1 MKILVTGA
9 AGFIGFHT
17 INKLLSKKNYIIFGI
32 DNLNNYYDVNLKK
45 QRLQILKSKYKKK
58 FIFKKIDIS
67 NKKKLQ
73 ELFKKNNFK
82 KVINLAAQAG
92 VRYVK
97 KNPDAYFES
106 NIRGFFNIIELCK
119 KHKILHL
126 VSASTSSVYGANKN
140 LPFSESNI
148 ADHPTQFYAATKRSN
163 EIIAHAY
170 SHMFNLPITLLRFFT
185 AYGPW
190 GRPDMSLYLFV
201 KKIIEN
207 KKIDVFN
214 YGNHSRDFTYI
225 DDIVEGIIL
234 TLNKIPKSYKNW
246 NSKKPNPSTSTAP
259 FKILN
264 IGGGNTV
271 SLMQFIKIIEK
282 ILKRKALIKFTKF
295 QDGDIKDTKANIN
308 ESIKYLK
315 HKPKINVQ
323 EGVKRFINWYLK
335 YKKLNLKISKK

>member
-17 INKLLSKKNYIIFGI
+17 IDKLLSKKNYIVFGV

-45 QRLQILKSKYKKK
+45 KRLRILKSKYKKK

-73 ELFKKNNFK
+73 NLFKKNKFK

-119 KHKILHL
+119 KYKILHL

-170 SHMFNLPITLLRFFT
+170 SHMFNIPVTLLRFFT

-234 TLNKIPKSYKNW
+234 TLRKIPKSHKNW
-246 NSKKPNPSTSTAP
+246 NPKKPNPSTSTAP

-264 IGGGNTV
+264 IGGGNNI
-271 SLMQFIKIIEK
+271 SLMKFINIIEK
-282 ILKRKALIKFTKF
+282 LLKKKAKIKFTNF
-295 QDGDIKDTKANIN
+295 QTGDIKDTRANIN
-308 ESIKYLK
+308 ESIKYLNY
-315 HKPKINVQ
+315 KPKINVQ
-323 EGVKRFINWYLK
+323 EGIKRFINWYIK
-335 YKKLNLKISKK
+335 YKKLNLNISEK